1 MSNYEYATQHEIIQK
16 DSFKDELIKIVGK
29 NQVPCLIVDGYPML
43 ESDDIIKY
51 LDTNRDKW
59 NKKKK
64 KSTNKKN
71 FFIKHLFKI
80 ERLFYNKKKLFS
92 I

>member
-1 MSNYEYATQHEIIQK
+1 MKPELYYFEKCPFCQKVLLFISETEHNIILK
-16 DSFKDELIKIVGK
+16 DIRQDKTFKDELIKIVGK

-59 NKKKK
+59 N
-64 KSTNKKN
+64 NAG
-71 FFIKHLFKI
+71 I
-80 ERLFYNKKKLFS
+80 Y
-92 I
+92 